1 MSPQISNKTYMWGHC
16 HGQSVV
22 VPTETPF
29 GSIHEVFASFAGL
42 VTLSKLNYV
51 CLFRTD
57 GVNKR
62 SDTSRCPCCSE
73 ASYEGRLR
81 VFHGYGV
88 RSKSP
93 YKVSGLRWAERNESE
108 KSYFPFWGVN
118 EFLPKANR
126 KKYCA
131 DLAVCSP
138 LCHSPSHG
146 HWSSDRPLRT
156 GLALAGTN
164 TFFTRQFEWWFLYVR
179 YHH

>member
-1 MSPQISNKTYMWGHC
+1 MGSLSRPVCCGSNRDAFRVDPRGLRVVRRSGHYC
-16 HGQSVV
+16 KI
-22 VPTETPF
+22 E
-29 GSIHEVFASFAGL
+29 L
-42 VTLSKLNYV
+42 
-51 CLFRTD
+51 CLLFYNWSRPW
-57 GVNKR
+57 NKR
-62 SDTSRCPCCSE
+62 SDISRCPCCSE
-73 ASYEGRLR
+73 KGLLR
-81 VFHGYGV
+81 V
-88 RSKSP
+88 RCPLKKP
-93 YKVSGLRWAERNESE
+93 YKVSRLRWAERNESE